1 MIRYVLFLCVPIF
14 EIAIK
19 AIKLHILHLKYY
31 FHKFKIFKT
40 PKCDLRID
48 IKQYENKQTRT
59 TLGLYKVSKKTYL
72 CIVKTWMS
80 TWMSSFCSNNE
91 VEDPRLVTLVCTNG
105 LVRAIPSWFPLHF
118 NFQNDQKG
126 NNCNSKVI

>member
-31 FHKFKIFKT
+31 FHKFKIFRT

-80 TWMSSFCSNNE
+80 T
-91 VEDPRLVTLVCTNG
+91 
-105 LVRAIPSWFPLHF
+105 
-118 NFQNDQKG
+118 
-126 NNCNSKVI
+126 